1 MPKEPSER
9 TGWRSVL
16 QHMSASKNRTDI
28 LTIYRQKYGTQKQLI
43 VAAKEMA
50 DLQKCILNMAIGR
63 QSDSGS
69 FIEKI
74 ADAELVL
81 LNLKLLIPKDKID
94 NLEQIIDS
102 KVEKLRQEM
111 IDDPNI
117 VERY

>member
-1 MPKEPSER
+1 MPKESSVR
-9 TGWRSVL
+9 IGWRSVL
-16 QHMSASKNRTDI
+16 KQMSASKNRTDI
-28 LTIYRQKYGTQKQLI
+28 LNIYRQKYGTAKQLI

-63 QSDSGS
+63 QSDSS
-69 FIEKI
+69 AFIEKV

-81 LNLKLLIPKDKID
+81 HNLKLLIPRDRID
-94 NLEQIIDS
+94 ELESIINM